1 MINLIFYFFA
11 FLAIAAALYAV
22 SAKQIIR
29 SVFAMF
35 ACFFAISG
43 LLVFAQSDFIAI
55 AHLMIYVGGIL
66 VVMVFGIMLSQK
78 ASLSNVVLQKKS
90 ISLHQYLALLACV
103 ALFVILMYFF
113 YLYGPNTPIHYVGSD
128 IEIIGIALLTKY
140 LLPFEL
146 VSLLLLAAF
155 IFTAMVTRKNKN

>member
-1 MINLIFYFFA
+1 MINFVFYIFA
-11 FLAIAAALYAV
+11 FFAIAAALYAV
-22 SAKQIIR
+22 STKQIIR

-78 ASLSNVVLQKKS
+78 ASLSNV
-90 ISLHQYLALLACV
+90 
-103 ALFVILMYFF
+103 
-113 YLYGPNTPIHYVGSD
+113 
-128 IEIIGIALLTKY
+128 
-140 LLPFEL
+140 
-146 VSLLLLAAF
+146 
-155 IFTAMVTRKNKN
+155 

>member
-1 MINLIFYFFA
+1 
-11 FLAIAAALYAV
+11 
-22 SAKQIIR
+22 
-29 SVFAMF
+29 
-35 ACFFAISG
+35 
-43 LLVFAQSDFIAI
+43 
-55 AHLMIYVGGIL
+55 MIYVGGIL

-90 ISLHQYLALLACV
+90 ISLHQYLALLACI

-113 YLYGPNTPIHYVGSD
+113 YLYGPNTPIQYVGSD